1 LGNLLRVYVAT
12 ALITS
17 SHGAA
22 ITVLPPFLNDLGFP
36 VQEIG
41 YVSAVIGLM
50 QLVSRM
56 PIGTL
61 YLVHRARRIM
71 FFCLL
76 SMALSAIGYRYVHT
90 LPWVL
95 LLTALFGLG
104 LGGATTVIT
113 ALCLDLRP
121 KEHDLGRTVGW
132 FGAAIGLGYLTSNL
146 GLSYMADHLGYG
158 IALMATGLLP
168 IAALLVIM
176 AIPIPSVS
184 KNVVSDDSPQPA
196 KSEGGLMVML
206 LNPDILAAVLIA
218 LATTFITQ
226 SIDAFFPI
234 HALGIGFSLT
244 AVGLLRSLASISTTV
259 VRPLS
264 PLAFRFASLRTINAA
279 CVLSAAAA
287 MMLLPHFSV
296 FPALMILFS
305 VVGLTRG
312 ISRVSGTTLIAQ
324 GGHHMGLASGIFNA
338 GLDLGGI
345 VGPFIGGVLAASTNI
360 SVMFHVLG
368 ILLIAFYFVT
378 LRFSERVGRR
388 VPPRRA
394 I

>member
-1 LGNLLRVYVAT
+1 LGKLLRVYVAT

-17 SHGAA
+17 SHGGAVT
-22 ITVLPPFLNDLGFP
+22 ILPPFLNDLGFP

-90 LPWVL
+90 LPYVL

-196 KSEGGLMVML
+196 KSEGGLMVVL

-264 PLAFRFASLRTINAA
+264 PLAFRFANLRTINAA

-296 FPALMILFS
+296 FPALMMLFS

-324 GGHHMGLASGIFNA
+324 GGRHMGLASGIFNA

-345 VGPFIGGVLAASTNI
+345 IGPFIGGVLAASTNI

>member
-1 LGNLLRVYVAT
+1 LSSLLRIYVT
-12 ALITS
+12 VALITS
-17 SHGAA
+17 SHGGAV
-22 ITVLPPFLNDLGFP
+22 TVLPPFLNDLGFP

-61 YLVHRARRIM
+61 YLVHRARQIM
-71 FFCLL
+71 FLCLL
-76 SMALSAIGYRYVHT
+76 SMAVSAIGYRYVHT
-90 LPWVL
+90 LSYVL
-95 LLTALFGLG
+95 LLSALYGLG

-121 KEHDLGRTVGW
+121 EGHDLGRTVGW

-146 GLSYMADHLGYG
+146 SLSYTADHLGYG
-158 IALMATGLLP
+158 MALMATGLLP

-176 AIPIPSVS
+176 TIPIPSDA
-184 KNVVSDDSPQPA
+184 KKIVSDDGPQPA
-196 KSEGGLMVML
+196 NSEGGLMVVL
-206 LNPDILAAVLIA
+206 LNPDILAATLIA
-218 LATTFITQ
+218 LAMTFVTQ

-264 PLAFRFASLRTINAA
+264 PLAFRFVSLRIINAA
-279 CVLSAAAA
+279 CVLLSAAA
-287 MMLLPHFSV
+287 MMLLPHFSA
-296 FPALMILFS
+296 FPVLMILFS

-312 ISRVSGTTLIAQ
+312 VSRVSGTTLIAQ
-324 GGHHMGLASGIFNA
+324 GGRHIGLASGIFNA
-338 GLDLGGI
+338 GFDLGGI
-345 VGPFIGGVLAASTNI
+345 VGPFIGGVLAASTDI
-360 SVMFHVLG
+360 SIMFRVLG
-368 ILLIAFYFVT
+368 VLLIAFYFVA
-378 LRFSERVGRR
+378 LGLSERMGRG
-388 VPPRRA
+388 VPPRCA